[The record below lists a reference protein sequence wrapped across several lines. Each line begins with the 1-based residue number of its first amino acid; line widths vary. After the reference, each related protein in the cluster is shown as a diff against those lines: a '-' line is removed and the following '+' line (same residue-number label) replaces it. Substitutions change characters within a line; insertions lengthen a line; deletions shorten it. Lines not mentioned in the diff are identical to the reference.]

1 MRECSCQREGLEI
14 GSFLMRCLAFALLAF
29 SISTASATAQGVF
42 PTVTADDLNG
52 RSVTLPQEFPGETTI
67 VFIA

>member
-1 MRECSCQREGLEI
+1 
-14 GSFLMRCLAFALLAF
+14 MRCLAFALLAF